1 MEKVALVPRSLV
13 HLHLDAMSIGPRV
26 LTDTGH
32 LPGNLDVRLVGLDGK
47 AAIRDFRTNDRSR
60 KLADDVPL
68 GKLYTERLVPA
79 DENIRMIVVRLLQ
92 LRASTPLSW
101 RENSPGLL
109 LPRPYS
115 RDAVY
120 RSLRRTLLATAHRA
134 GGPQH
139 VVCHQLRHTFASE
152 MVRLGISLPA
162 LMHLLGHKDIRMT
175 LRYVT
180 VTQIDL
186 QREFHQA
193 RQNASQ
199 LHRIPNLSLPPDD
212 SLDRADLCGIGR
224 ALATTRHLLEMEF
237 R

>member
-115 RDAVY
+115 RDD
-120 RSLRRTLLATAHRA
+120 T
-134 GGPQH
+134 
-139 VVCHQLRHTFASE
+139 
-152 MVRLGISLPA
+152 
-162 LMHLLGHKDIRMT
+162 
-175 LRYVT
+175 
-180 VTQIDL
+180 
-186 QREFHQA
+186 
-193 RQNASQ
+193 
-199 LHRIPNLSLPPDD
+199 
-212 SLDRADLCGIGR
+212 
-224 ALATTRHLLEMEF
+224 
-237 R
+237 